1 MAYIDNQSK
10 MMLAV
15 LNDEQLMKFGE
26 YSPADIP
33 DNIYS
38 ALDSDNYIINAVA
51 TIIYR
56 KSLGATD
63 RDIYNQINQYLQTK
77 L

>member
-15 LNDEQLMKFGE
+15 LNDEQLMKIGE

-33 DNIYS
+33 DNIYTT
-38 ALDSDNYIINAVA
+38 LDSDNCIINAVA
-51 TIIYR
+51 TIINR
-56 KSLGATD
+56 QSLGATD

>member
-15 LNDEQLMKFGE
+15 LNDEQLMKIGE

-33 DNIYS
+33 DNIYT
-38 ALDSDNYIINAVA
+38 ALDSDNCIINAVA
-51 TIIYR
+51 IWYVIWV
-56 KSLGATD
+56 
-63 RDIYNQINQYLQTK
+63 DILEID
-77 L
+77 